1 MSVIGTLRFSGT
13 PSRDP
18 HVSPIGVAIER
29 IASASDAAFEA
40 IYRDHYRDVYRYVL
54 VLTRHAE
61 DADDIT
67 AETFERAFRAWRRSD
82 GPKGEPLPWLFLVA
96 RRIATDRWR
105 RARRVLR
112 QRLNGTVER
121 LPDAQAD
128 PETWLWLDA
137 FARVLPERQREVILL
152 RYHRDLSDADI
163 GALMR
168 LSPSGVRSLVARA
181 IATLRSHPEVWR

>member
-1 MSVIGTLRFSGT
+1 
-13 PSRDP
+13 
-18 HVSPIGVAIER
+18 
-29 IASASDAAFEA
+29 
-40 IYRDHYRDVYRYVL
+40 
-54 VLTRHAE
+54 
-61 DADDIT
+61 
-67 AETFERAFRAWRRSD
+67 
-82 GPKGEPLPWLFLVA
+82 
-96 RRIATDRWR
+96 
-105 RARRVLR
+105 LR